1 MVLIN
6 LDRLYEE
13 TLYDFSGC
21 FKQWALN
28 YYLKARFADKT
39 KYWEIEDPVQFNKIR
54 HTFPEGTTVLSQAAV
69 YQEYCAQLLF
79 TPKDHQDF
87 YETLIQIGR
96 VYENKHKGPEP
107 RFSRNRGKPA

>member
-39 KYWEIEDPVQFNKIR
+39 KYWEIEDPVQFNKTHVSRR
-54 HTFPEGTTVLSQAAV
+54 HHRPITSRSLSRVLHTAV
-69 YQEYCAQLLF
+69 IHAER
-79 TPKDHQDF
+79 PS
-87 YETLIQIGR
+87 
-96 VYENKHKGPEP
+96 
-107 RFSRNRGKPA
+107 RFL

>member
-28 YYLKARFADKT
+28 YYLKARFGDKT
-39 KYWEIEDPVQFNKIR
+39 
-54 HTFPEGTTVLSQAAV
+54 
-69 YQEYCAQLLF
+69 EY
-79 TPKDHQDF
+79 
-87 YETLIQIGR
+87 
-96 VYENKHKGPEP
+96 
-107 RFSRNRGKPA
+107 

>member
-28 YYLKARFADKT
+28 FYLKRRFGDKIE
-39 KYWEIEDPVQFNKIR
+39 YWNKS
-54 HTFPEGTTVLSQAAV
+54 FLSSQRI
-69 YQEYCAQLLF
+69 
-79 TPKDHQDF
+79 DF
-87 YETLIQIGR
+87 Q
-96 VYENKHKGPEP
+96 N
-107 RFSRNRGKPA
+107 